1 MAVSKIRNIF
11 VANNSILVSIV
22 IFPPNNKRIFSF
34 CNKLSMKKFLAFVL
48 LFCLGWNAQ
57 QAKAQTNS
65 QLAPVSWSIKTNVA
79 QPATVRLP
87 AFDLNARLQDDAINY
102 SQKGQIWRFGYE
114 HAYNADI
121 RAGVIAETLPNGD
134 KVWRKRFSSANALSM
149 NMLFS
154 DFYLAEGATI
164 HLYNDD
170 RSQVIGAYTHKNNN
184 AARELGTSIL
194 KGEHVIVELYE
205 PAHTIGQSAA
215 VISNVIHGY
224 RDIYAYAANTYKD
237 LNDAGK
243 CNHDVN
249 CPLGNGWQ
257 DQINSVA
264 IIIINGSG
272 GCTGALINNTLN
284 DGTPYFLTANHCLG
298 GSVANWVF
306 RFNWDS
312 PTPVCGANAASTM
325 PPQPYNEVNGS
336 VLRANSAG
344 SDMALLQMNSRPT
357 GDVYYAGW
365 DRSGVISPNV
375 TAIHHP
381 SGDVKK
387 ISRENDPVSIST
399 WQGAQ
404 VWEVANW
411 DLGTTEPGSS
421 GSPLF
426 DNNQRIIG
434 QLYGGG
440 AACQGLTNNGQ
451 SDEYGRFNISWT
463 GGGANNNRLSN
474 WLDPNNSGVQTLD
487 GFNPNVP
494 SNGNDAGIR
503 TVDGIAPNYC
513 NVSTINPIVTI
524 RNFGANPLTSAIIN
538 YGLVGGTN
546 MTFNYSGNLA
556 ANNSTTVALPSVT
569 GNNGANTF
577 YVYTTMPNM
586 VSDSNT
592 INDTTRYNFIV
603 VQNGQS
609 PQLYIVDNCYG
620 SETSWT
626 ITDANGNVFG
636 EGNGYPDNNSAPD
649 IIATLCLPVGCY
661 SLNLMDSYGDGL
673 HGNYGFQCQ
682 VDGDAF
688 ILGVA
693 GDTLANL
700 NVAQGDFGTM
710 TSLSFCVTAP
720 VAPTAAFTSNRQSFC
735 ENGNVIFN
743 NTSTAAN
750 SYAWTFAGGNPA
762 TSTAANPTVNYA
774 AAGVYGVTL
783 TATNGVG
790 SNTAAQVSFITVSAN
805 TISATAITTGNV
817 IDVTATGGTAPYT
830 YRWTGGAT
838 TASATFLVQGTY
850 TVTVTDANGC
860 VRTASATIT
869 IGVNETASIEEVNL
883 YPNPT
888 DANSILAIRMLQ
900 PNAVNIQIFTA
911 TGQLVTA
918 NQYESVLN
926 LSHEINLGDKP
937 AGLYLVKLQA
947 GNELRTYKL
956 VKK

>member
-1 MAVSKIRNIF
+1 
-11 VANNSILVSIV
+11 
-22 IFPPNNKRIFSF
+22 
-34 CNKLSMKKFLAFVL
+34 MKKFLAFVL
-48 LFCLGWNAQ
+48 LFCLCWNAQ

-87 AFDLNARLQDDAINY
+87 SFDLDARLQDDAINH

-121 RAGVIAETLPNGD
+121 RTGAIAETLPNGG

-170 RSQVIGAYTHKNNN
+170 RSQVIGAYTAKNNN

-194 KGEHVIVELYE
+194 KGDHVIVELYE
-205 PAHTIGQSAA
+205 PANVVGQSAA

-224 RDIYAYAANTYKD
+224 RDLFAYAADVYKD

-264 IIIINGSG
+264 IIVVNGSG
-272 GCTGALINNTLN
+272 SCTGSLVNNTLN

-312 PTPVCGANAASTM
+312 PTPVCGANANSTL
-325 PPQPYNEVNGS
+325 PPTPYNEVNGS
-336 VLRANSAG
+336 VQRANSAG
-344 SDMALLQMNSRPT
+344 SDFGLLQLNAIPT

-387 ISRENDPVSIST
+387 ISRENDPVSSNT
-399 WQGAQ
+399 WQSAQ
-404 VWEVANW
+404 VWQISNW
-411 DLGTTEPGSS
+411 DLGTTEGGSS

-426 DNNQRIIG
+426 DNNQRVIG

-440 AACQGLTNNGQ
+440 AACSGLNNNGQ
-451 SDEYGRFNISWT
+451 PDYYGKFSVSWT

-487 GFNPNVP
+487 GFNPNTP
-494 SNGNDAGIR
+494 SNGNDAGAR
-503 TVDGIAPNYC
+503 TVSGIAPNYC
-513 NVSTINPIVTI
+513 NVNTINPIVTI
-524 RNFGANPLTSAIIN
+524 RNFGANPLTSAVIN

-556 ANNSTTVALPSVT
+556 ANNSTTVALPSLT

-577 YVYTTMPNM
+577 YAYTTMPNM
-586 VSDSNT
+586 VSDSNNV
-592 INDTTRYNFIV
+592 NDTTRYNFII

-609 PQLYIVDNCYG
+609 PQLYITNNCYA
-620 SETSWT
+620 SETSWN
-626 ITDANGNVFG
+626 ITDAQGNVFG
-636 EGNGYPDNNSAPD
+636 EGSGYIDDNTPAA
-649 IIATLCLPVGCY
+649 IIETLCLPLGCY
-661 SLNLMDSYGDGL
+661 NLNLLDSYGDGL
-673 HGNYGFQCQ
+673 RGNYGFQCT
-682 VDGDAF
+682 VNGDAF

-700 NVAQGDFGTM
+700 NVVNGDFGTDVA
-710 TSLSFCVTAP
+710 LPFCVTTP
-720 VAPTAAFTSNRQSFC
+720 QAPTAAFTANRQSFC
-735 ENGNVIFN
+735 EGGSVTFTNA
-743 NTSTAAN
+743 STGAT
-750 SYAWTFAGGNPA
+750 SYAWTFAGGTPA
-762 TSTAANPTVNYA
+762 TSTAANPVVSYA
-774 AAGVYGVTL
+774 TAGAYGVTL
-783 TATNGVG
+783 TATNSVG
-790 SNTAAQVSFITVSAN
+790 SNDAATTNFITVAAN
-805 TISATAITTGNV
+805 TINATAIATGNV

-830 YRWTGGAT
+830 YRWANGAT
-838 TASATFLVQGTY
+838 ASSVTFLVQGTY

-860 VRTASATIT
+860 ARTASATIT

-900 PNAVNIQIFTA
+900 PNSVNVQVFTA

-918 NQYESVLN
+918 NQYENVLN
-926 LSHEINLGDKP
+926 LTHEINLGDRP
-937 AGLYLVKLQA
+937 AGLYLIKLQA